1 MELRESSGRPF
12 SDWLKKGLL
21 SGKISGVVMG
31 VTDLIFYLAFAV
43 CYSWSFIRQT
53 TLFTRIM
60 THDQRHFVDGIYN
73 NMALVAIL
81 CGIVALLLQNSVRLA
96 VFEGVLAAAGYACWK
111 EGSGK
116 AYLFVMCALIVGA
129 TGRSFRVILSETVF
143 LGTVLMIC
151 AVSASQMGI
160 IEDLVYNGTRHS
172 FGIVYCTDCAAHILF
187 LMLAWLMLRIESIR
201 AADYLPLIPA
211 MILMSFNGA
220 KTNFLCALMMIAGTV
235 LYHLTVRWKGRRI
248 WKWPAAVLCCFF
260 PLFTVFSLCAPFLIN
275 IDQPAL
281 RARLDSIDP
290 SLTMRL
296 EMGRRAF
303 SEYEVRLFGTKMSEH
318 GFGGKVGGFEGWDK
332 YFFIDNSYVRLL
344 MLGGV
349 SLLLLLIA
357 ALTWSQLRCFVS
369 GRYGCVFL
377 LWIIAVVCVM
387 EHHLIEPSYNIFP
400 LMAFTGSSFFRIR
413 NREGKKSAR
422 KAGHD
427 RTENGTVEDAN
438 EKSPP
443 RVFRTNALHLLTI
456 ACALTCSGMV

>member
-160 IEDLVYNGTRHS
+160 IEALRDRLLHGLRRPHPLPDA
-172 FGIVYCTDCAAHILF
+172 G
-187 LMLAWLMLRIESIR
+187 LAD
-201 AADYLPLIPA
+201 AAD
-211 MILMSFNGA
+211 
-220 KTNFLCALMMIAGTV
+220 
-235 LYHLTVRWKGRRI
+235 R
-248 WKWPAAVLCCFF
+248 
-260 PLFTVFSLCAPFLIN
+260 
-275 IDQPAL
+275 
-281 RARLDSIDP
+281 IDP
-290 SLTMRL
+290 
-296 EMGRRAF
+296 
-303 SEYEVRLFGTKMSEH
+303 
-318 GFGGKVGGFEGWDK
+318 
-332 YFFIDNSYVRLL
+332 
-344 MLGGV
+344 
-349 SLLLLLIA
+349 
-357 ALTWSQLRCFVS
+357 
-369 GRYGCVFL
+369 
-377 LWIIAVVCVM
+377 
-387 EHHLIEPSYNIFP
+387 
-400 LMAFTGSSFFRIR
+400 
-413 NREGKKSAR
+413 
-422 KAGHD
+422 
-427 RTENGTVEDAN
+427 
-438 EKSPP
+438 
-443 RVFRTNALHLLTI
+443 
-456 ACALTCSGMV
+456 CSGLSAADPGDDPDEL

>member
-143 LGTVLMIC
+143 LGTVLMLC

-201 AADYLPLIPA
+201 AADYLPHNYDPNCVVYTGTHDNETLYSWYQLITEEERRMVREYLNHAGSTVEEICRDLICLVMRSVARICVIPLQDYLA
-211 MILMSFNGA
+211 LDNSARINHPSTQG
-220 KTNFLCALMMIAGTV
+220 TN
-235 LYHLTVRWKGRRI
+235 
-248 WKWPAAVLCCFF
+248 WKWRLAAGQFDEKLQNDMAD
-260 PLFTVFSLCAPFLIN
+260 LA
-275 IDQPAL
+275 
-281 RARLDSIDP
+281 
-290 SLTMRL
+290 
-296 EMGRRAF
+296 
-303 SEYEVRLFGTKMSEH
+303 
-318 GFGGKVGGFEGWDK
+318 
-332 YFFIDNSYVRLL
+332 
-344 MLGGV
+344 
-349 SLLLLLIA
+349 
-357 ALTWSQLRCFVS
+357 
-369 GRYGCVFL
+369 GRYGRL
-377 LWIIAVVCVM
+377 NLEAVTKM
-387 EHHLIEPSYNIFP
+387 KIEEEEQQENAHAVDCREEAIF
-400 LMAFTGSSFFRIR
+400 
-413 NREGKKSAR
+413 R
-422 KAGHD
+422 KP
-427 RTENGTVEDAN
+427 EDD
-438 EKSPP
+438 
-443 RVFRTNALHLLTI
+443 
-456 ACALTCSGMV
+456 

>member
-151 AVSASQMGI
+151 AVSASQ
-160 IEDLVYNGTRHS
+160 
-172 FGIVYCTDCAAHILF
+172 
-187 LMLAWLMLRIESIR
+187 LMLRIESIR
-201 AADYLPLIPA
+201 AVDYLPLIPA

-427 RTENGTVEDAN
+427 RTENGTG
-438 EKSPP
+438 
-443 RVFRTNALHLLTI
+443 RYMRTEA
-456 ACALTCSGMV
+456 